1 MLTSL
6 GAMPT
11 PLAVALSTSLFLL
24 LFPVAAVAG
33 GDEPSPPPAAAP
45 LPTAPAPAP
54 VPPPASPSCRLGEH
68 AGVDDADAQTS
79 ARLVC
84 SEIARAGVASGASF
98 RVDVGQLGSLTILT
112 VTREAA
118 AGGVPDV
125 RDVRLHQI
133 EDVASAAPRIAA
145 AIVHGTAVEEART
158 PHPAGRERDL
168 TKLHFALGILGQFP
182 PFDRSAS
189 PVPGI
194 DIECSTEVDPIEIVG
209 GLRGGANSGKE
220 SVAMGFAGFSM
231 GVRYFLG
238 RASTSAYAGAGF
250 TWSYFS
256 MIDHSDAFFHGD
268 HSGLGAY
275 GEVGLEFLHTRQA
288 KVAIGARIDAPFFSL
303 TSSSV
308 ADNVTTNAN
317 GTQTVQEYLPAPIY
331 YLPVS
336 IELRVTF

>member
-1 MLTSL
+1 
-6 GAMPT
+6 MPT

-24 LFPVAAVAG
+24 LSPVAAFAG
-33 GDEPSPPPAAAP
+33 ADEPSSSPTVNPPS
-45 LPTAPAPAP
+45 TAPAPAP
-54 VPPPASPSCRLGEH
+54 IPAPASPSCRLGEH
-68 AGVDDADAQTS
+68 AGVEDADAQTS
-79 ARLVC
+79 ARHVC
-84 SEIARAGVASGASF
+84 TEIARAGGASGASF
-98 RVDVGQLGSLTILT
+98 VVDVGQLGSLTILT

-118 AGGVPDV
+118 AGGAPDV

-145 AIVHGTAVEEART
+145 AIVRGTPVEETRT
-158 PHPAGRERDL
+158 PQPPGRERDL
-168 TKLHFALGILGQFP
+168 MKVHFALGILGQFP

-194 DIECSTEVDPIEIVG
+194 DVELSSEVDPIEIVG
-209 GLRGGANSGKE
+209 GLRAGANSGAE
-220 SVAMGFAGFSM
+220 GVSIGFAGLSM

-250 TWSYFS
+250 AWSYFS
-256 MIDHSDAFFHGD
+256 MIDHSNAFFHGD

-275 GEVGLEFLHTRQA
+275 GEVGLEFLHTRPA
-288 KVAIGARIDAPFFSL
+288 RVAIGARVDAPFFSL

-308 ADNVTTNAN
+308 VDNVTTNAN

-331 YLPVS
+331 YVPVS
-336 IELRVTF
+336 LELRVTF